1 MNIAQGRVKYTQGN
15 GKYKQVSANFGA
27 AVENYERAVENYES
41 AVENYESLIGNCETS
56 VPLSVVSKVGNF
68 RTKKKGAYLF
78 TTMVIYHGASFKS
91 ARHSSSSSSSVSPSP
106 YLTPNRGFVP
116 LLYVHA
122 VRFVSRLNP

>member
-41 AVENYESLIGNCETS
+41 AVENFESLIGNCETS

-68 RTKKKGAYLF
+68 RTKKKGAYLRLWYNIPRRLDQKRPAL
-78 TTMVIYHGASFKS
+78 VQLKLLCVAI
-91 ARHSSSSSSSVSPSP
+91 SVP
-106 YLTPNRGFVP
+106 
-116 LLYVHA
+116 HA
-122 VRFVSRLNP
+122 K